1 MTTNTL
7 GCHYLQIHVAF
18 SNKCATLLLSV
29 TNTTVPLYDNSC
41 LRTHTTKHKFQ
52 NYMMA
57 FTNLAT
63 HSDSLFMRRWWC
75 TKTTTTAATSTARS
89 STSKASS
96 LQSNNY
102 INQMSIPPQTEHKI
116 YSYSWILTSY
126 DIWAIKGHLSK
137 NKHHLKS
144 HSQIQKNCIEVK
156 RLRYLLV
163 KKITKQK
170 SEYTQNL
177 FFK

>member
-7 GCHYLQIHVAF
+7 GCHYIQIHVTF

-29 TNTTVPLYDNSC
+29 TNTTVPLYNNSG
-41 LRTHTTKHKFQ
+41 LRTHTTKHNFQ

-102 INQMSIPPQTEHKI
+102 INQISIPPQTEHKI

-126 DIWAIKGHLSK
+126 DLWAIKGHFSK
-137 NKHHLKS
+137 NKHYLKS
-144 HSQIQKNCIEVK
+144 HSHSKELYWGEKVELFATKKTN
-156 RLRYLLV
+156 
-163 KKITKQK
+163 KKISLNIHKT
-170 SEYTQNL
+170 
-177 FFK
+177 FF